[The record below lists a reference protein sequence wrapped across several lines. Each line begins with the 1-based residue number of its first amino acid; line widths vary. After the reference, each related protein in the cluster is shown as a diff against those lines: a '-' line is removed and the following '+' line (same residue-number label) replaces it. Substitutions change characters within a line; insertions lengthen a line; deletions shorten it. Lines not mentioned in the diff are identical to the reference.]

1 MVTSNG
7 KNPIHIGIIMDGNGR
22 WAQMRGRPRTFGHI
36 KGARVA
42 KKIITR
48 CMEEGVETLT
58 LFAFSTENW
67 LRPQIEVNFLMTL
80 LKRYLVREADTLV
93 KENIRFLMIGDPDR
107 VPADLMQIIR
117 ATEARTATNDGLNL
131 IFALNYGSRAEIT
144 AAVQK
149 IATEVADGILDPSQI
164 TEQLIQKHLQTAE
177 LRDPDL
183 IIRTSGETRI
193 SNFLLWQAAYSEFY
207 FSPVLWPDFT
217 VDHLMHALQEFQLRE
232 RRYGG
237 FSAPERQIE
246 V

>member
-1 MVTSNG
+1 
-7 KNPIHIGIIMDGNGR
+7 MDGNGR

>member
-1 MVTSNG
+1 
-7 KNPIHIGIIMDGNGR
+7 MDGNGR

-164 TEQLIQKHLQTAE
+164 TEQSIQKHLQTAE